1 MSGERDA
8 FGRTTGAGASPPAAA
23 ARDPRRN
30 ASAPPGQAT
39 RVLLLVVL
47 LLVAGVAVWGTMRAA
62 ASWADRDQNA
72 IEFALQRDPLGPHSL
87 LRTGPLRR
95 ALERVQAR
103 LRRGDRVAYLTISPA
118 QLTATVADARDQ
130 RRWVTAQASGR
141 MRETDLETT
150 EEAPGFALDR
160 LDLAPM
166 TRAVAARMRTL
177 APYARDPSA
186 SVSTDTETGAI
197 EGWTISVH
205 GVRKRDELLTI
216 DRKGRVR

>member
-23 ARDPRRN
+23 PAPRRA
-30 ASAPPGQAT
+30 ASSPPGQAF
-39 RVLLLVVL
+39 RVLLLLVL
-47 LLVAGVAVWGTMRAA
+47 LLAAGAAVWGTMRAA
-62 ASWADRDQNA
+62 ADWADRDQNA
-72 IEFALQRDPLGPHSL
+72 IEFALDRDPLGPQSL
-87 LRTGPLRR
+87 LRTDPLRR
-95 ALERVQAR
+95 ALDRVQAR
-103 LRRGDRVAYLTISPA
+103 LRRGDRVAYLTISPE

-141 MRETDLETT
+141 VRETDLETT

-160 LDLAPM
+160 LDVAPM
-166 TRAVAARMRTL
+166 TRAVAARMRAL
-177 APYARDPSA
+177 APYAREPTA
-186 SVSTDTETGAI
+186 SVATDTETGAV